1 MNGTTIGL
9 RPESSLLVRS
19 GAGRSGIIIDF
30 VLLGL
35 YFSLTRIGLRWM
47 GVEFEFDLDALTR
60 RWQLADPELLRTDL
74 LATVWYTHS
83 QPPLLNLAL
92 GAMLK
97 WVPPESLEAF
107 GGGLFSTLSI
117 ITCALMLAL
126 LREVGVHRVVAFLA
140 AMVFSVSPALIAYEN
155 YLFTTLPCT
164 ALFTALCWGILK
176 IVKEP
181 SGQGASVACIAAA
194 LLCLT
199 RSSYHLIFLFGVVGF
214 VCSQTGWRKG
224 LAVGLAPLM
233 VVIGLHVKNHLL
245 FNHFGSSSWMG
256 MNAYRTILPM
266 PESARRCAAE
276 ATGDSVAL
284 QLPFL
289 PVNDY
294 LLAIPPMDI
303 QSPYDHPVLSSHYKA
318 GREGYEPY
326 NNHNHWAYI
335 QLSNRY
341 KMAFIGAV
349 KCSPLDYAWTVTKAY
364 ILMTL
369 PAEEYWHVAF
379 ARAPIETYALWYDR
393 LSLLSS
399 GLAYPAYEGFQA
411 RVPYD
416 AGLTVIVFSIGGFA
430 GWCALLLGRGKRLTA
445 GWNPLALWVVL
456 TLIAGHTVVSNFLEF
471 SENNRIRFEWE
482 PMMFVVILSVIA
494 AWVRRVRQAVR
505 EPGAD
510 QSAISCVA
518 LPSHGRTEFGS
529 GESITAPSQP
539 RIAA

>member
-1 MNGTTIGL
+1 M
-9 RPESSLLVRS
+9 RW
-19 GAGRSGIIIDF
+19 
-30 VLLGL
+30 LG
-35 YFSLTRIGLRWM
+35 
-47 GVEFEFDLDALTR
+47 VDFEFDLDALTR

-97 WVPPESLEAF
+97 WVPPNYLEMF
-107 GGGLFSTLSI
+107 GGVLFSIFSFL
-117 ITCALMLAL
+117 TCAFILAL
-126 LREVGVHRVVAFLA
+126 LGEVGVPRTVALPA
-140 AMVFSVSPALIAYEN
+140 AMIFSISPALIAYEN

-164 ALFTALCWGILK
+164 ALFTALCWGIVR
-176 IVKEP
+176 IARDP
-181 SGQGASVACIAAA
+181 SGPGAAVVCIAAT

-199 RSSYHLIFLFGVVGF
+199 RSSYHLIFLLGIVGF
-214 VCSQTGWRKG
+214 VGYRAGWRKG
-224 LAVGLAPLM
+224 LLLGFVPVMLVVGLN
-233 VVIGLHVKNHLL
+233 VKNKIL
-245 FNHFGSSSWMG
+245 FDYFGSSSWMG

-369 PAEEYWHVAF
+369 PAEEYSHVAF

-393 LSLLSS
+393 LILLSS

-416 AGLTVIVFSIGGFA
+416 SGLTVIVFSIGGLA
-430 GWCALLLGRGKRLTA
+430 GWCALLLGRGKTLTA

-494 AWVRRVRQAVR
+494 AWVRRARQAVR

-510 QSAISCVA
+510 QPAIPRVA

-529 GESITAPSQP
+529 GESIAAPSPP